1 MFWKLVTKSVAFVR
15 NPWHRS
21 LMATANS
28 DTSSL
33 NPIEETLWKA
43 ADKLCDRFAE
53 SARLERAIRENLRS
67 LGYEV

>member
-1 MFWKLVTKSVAFVR
+1 
-15 NPWHRS
+15 
-21 LMATANS
+21 MATANS